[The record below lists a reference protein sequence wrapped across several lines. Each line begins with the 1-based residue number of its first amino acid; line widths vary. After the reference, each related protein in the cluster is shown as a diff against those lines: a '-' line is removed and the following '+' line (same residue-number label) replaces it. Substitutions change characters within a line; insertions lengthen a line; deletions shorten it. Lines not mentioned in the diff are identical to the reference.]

1 MKKGMT
7 LIEVMVSLLILMIVM
22 GAVYSVLNIQQTK
35 ALNVQSTSI
44 LQTDAQVAATVFR
57 WDILMAAYGMSV
69 DDISIICGNNSTTS
83 DSVTLRGMGLSFEAD
98 SVDWSPVVAQAI
110 GSPEVKV
117 FRFNDSMPNFL
128 VGDVVAIID
137 QERRLL
143 DSNLVIMDIDTIT
156 HYPSP
161 TDSLPAVV
169 LTLDNIV
176 TVGMGCSV
184 FKMDRECYDGV
195 TYRLVNGDLI
205 RGNAVFLS
213 NVEDMQLAYAVDLD
227 NDGQFATSEWYYDL
241 AAVPGYN
248 SRMMYEHKTAVRA
261 TIMVRS
267 NRGLS
272 DYMFPEDTIRI
283 EDHVYNLTPVDKKR
297 KREAISSITYIRN
310 FQP

>member
-1 MKKGMT
+1 
-7 LIEVMVSLLILMIVM
+7 
-22 GAVYSVLNIQQTK
+22 
-35 ALNVQSTSI
+35 
-44 LQTDAQVAATVFR
+44 
-57 WDILMAAYGMSV
+57 
-69 DDISIICGNNSTTS
+69 
-83 DSVTLRGMGLSFEAD
+83 
-98 SVDWSPVVAQAI
+98 
-110 GSPEVKV
+110 
-117 FRFNDSMPNFL
+117 
-128 VGDVVAIID
+128 
-137 QERRLL
+137 
-143 DSNLVIMDIDTIT
+143 
-156 HYPSP
+156 
-161 TDSLPAVV
+161 
-169 LTLDNIV
+169 
-176 TVGMGCSV
+176 
-184 FKMDRECYDGV
+184 V